1 MECLICRGA
10 VQREDLEFCGVIIC
24 EHCEGKMM
32 HLSAEEPEYEAF
44 VSALRGMWQRRFQAS
59 RDRRLKDGDQL

>member
-1 MECLICRGA
+1 
-10 VQREDLEFCGVIIC
+10 VIIC